1 MPAFRGV
8 RADLVPLAL
17 VALLTG
23 CGDPAAPPPTA
34 EPMSVEDFRR
44 ELINL
49 PMCGTPK
56 SGPLAGKS
64 MCTVHLADGT
74 ATLAG
79 PGIVAR
85 FVWEPQ
91 GRAICRRDVLASR
104 ALMQEHLDETSV
116 IITRLT
122 AAPKP
127 SKSPKRR
134 ARPAPMT
141 AVSGD

>member
-1 MPAFRGV
+1 LPAFRGV
-8 RADLVPLAL
+8 CADLVPLAL
-17 VALLTG
+17 LALLTG

-56 SGPLAGKS
+56 SGPLAGKPI
-64 MCTVHLADGT
+64 CTVHLADGT

-91 GRAICRRDVLASR
+91 GRAICRRDVREAADQR
-104 ALMQEHLDETSV
+104 QCVTYE
-116 IITRLT
+116 RLSNGRYRNSDGVEICLG
-122 AAPKP
+122 PCP
-127 SKSPKRR
+127 EP
-134 ARPAPMT
+134 PH
-141 AVSGD
+141 